1 MMEHPN
7 QEIEYIIVGSGPG
20 GATVAKELSQRKKK
34 VLILEWGD
42 NDPLTGSFWYYAKAL
57 MRPGRGLLLTPQ
69 LLGLV
74 RGITTGG
81 SSVFYYATCFPVPFE
96 MLNSHGI
103 DISREVA
110 QMRQELP
117 IGPLKEEMMGPM
129 ARRIMNSAQE
139 LGYDWQ
145 KLDKLM
151 YQDRWKPGYPFGHYG
166 DPYGVKWSARMYV
179 NEALRNGARLVT
191 GARAT
196 RVIVENNTAVGVEYK
211 RHGTL
216 STAYASRIIIAAGG
230 IGSPVILRASGL
242 KNAGYD
248 FFFDP
253 LIGVRGTLDDIDV
266 PRSEIP
272 MSAGILMR
280 DEGYLMTDMVFP
292 AAPTALFTARMF
304 RFNKMLSQR
313 STLQILIKSKDELG
327 GKLTNRGGVRKILD
341 KTEKQKLS
349 KGCQRAREI
358 LENAGARSIFRT
370 GYLAAHPGG
379 TVKVGDLLDSDL
391 KTEYE
396 NLYVC
401 DCSVIPEAWGLP
413 PTATIIGLGK
423 RLAGHLAGEQRPAA
437 GESNARETRTQ
448 AAQEPEEE
456 LAPA

>member
-1 MMEHPN
+1 MEKTN
-7 QEIEYIIVGSGPG
+7 KNIDFIVVGSGPG
-20 GATVAKELSQRKKK
+20 GATVARELSQRKKK

-42 NDPLTGSFWYYAKAL
+42 NDPLTGSFWFYAKSML
-57 MRPGRGLLLTPQ
+57 LPGRGLLLTPQ

-74 RGITTGG
+74 RGISTGG

-96 MLNSHGI
+96 MLKSHGI
-103 DISREVA
+103 DITREVEE
-110 QMRQELP
+110 MRQELP
-117 IGPLKEEMMGPM
+117 IGPLKDEMMGPM
-129 ARRIMNSAQE
+129 ARRIMDSARE

-179 NEALRNGARLVT
+179 DEALNHGAELVT
-191 GARAT
+191 NARVT
-196 RVIVENNTAVGVEYK
+196 RVIIENGAAVGVEYK
-211 RHGTL
+211 KNGKL
-216 STAYASRIIIAAGG
+216 STAFASKIIISAGG

-242 KNAGYD
+242 KKAGYD

-266 PRSEIP
+266 PLSEIP
-272 MSAGILMR
+272 MSAGVHMQ
-280 DEGYLMTDMVFP
+280 DEGYMMTDMVFP
-292 AAPTALFTARMF
+292 AATTALFTAQVF
-304 RFNKMLSQR
+304 RFDKMFSR
-313 STLQILIKSKDELG
+313 RNTLQILVKSKDELG
-327 GKLTNRGGVRKILD
+327 GKLTDRGGVRKNLD
-341 KTEKQKLS
+341 KTEKGKLIR
-349 KGCQRAREI
+349 GYERAREI
-358 LENAGARSIFRT
+358 LENAGAKSIFKT

-413 PTATIIGLGK
+413 PTATIIGLAK
-423 RLAGHLAGEQRPAA
+423 RLARHLAGELK
-437 GESNARETRTQ
+437 
-448 AAQEPEEE
+448 AQESPSETPVEQEKE
-456 LAPA
+456 LSPA